1 MEAIMSS
8 RTVGGVPVLDVAGEL
23 DLYTSPKLKAAIDSV
38 LAAGHTRLVINLL
51 ETTYMDS
58 TALAILSS
66 ALQEIR
72 QAGGNLG
79 LIFNKPQIAR
89 LFTITGLG
97 ELFPIFQTE
106 ADALEAVKVWVTVGP
121 KAQT

>member
-1 MEAIMSS
+1 M
-8 RTVGGVPVLDVAGEL
+8 VV
-23 DLYTSPKLKAAIDSV
+23 DL
-38 LAAGHTRLVINLL
+38 R

-66 ALQEIR
+66 ALQEVR

-79 LIFNKPQIAR
+79 LVFDKPQIAR

-97 ELFPIFQTE
+97 ELFPIYQTE
-106 ADALEAVKVWVTVGP
+106 AEALDAARTWVTVP
-121 KAQT
+121 PRA